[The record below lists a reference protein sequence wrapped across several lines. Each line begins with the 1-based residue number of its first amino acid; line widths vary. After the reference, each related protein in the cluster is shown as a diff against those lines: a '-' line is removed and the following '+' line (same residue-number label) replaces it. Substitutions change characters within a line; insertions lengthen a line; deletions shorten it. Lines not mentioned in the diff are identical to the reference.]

1 MDEKK
6 GIISDIIY
14 YNEENSYIVAVVEND
29 EEMITAVGYLPN
41 ADKGRAFSFFGDWK
55 VHPTYGEQ
63 FHFTEYR
70 EELPQSREG
79 IINFLS
85 SGVLKGIGPKIAA
98 NIVNRFGEDTLKII
112 SETPNRLTE
121 IDGIGAVKAQSIS
134 EAFQGHRE
142 FAEIVIF
149 LQQYGINASYAMK
162 LYKIYKSD
170 TIEVVKENPYKLV
183 DDIFGIG
190 FRTADRIASKIGI
203 SKDSC
208 YRIGSGIKYILGYYI
223 SEGHTFIPKSFL
235 TEKASEMLEVSMELI
250 GEELIRLALEGDIH
264 MEQLD
269 NRTVVFPM
277 AYYYAETNVC
287 KNLIRLNEADLKP
300 VQANVD
306 ELISITEHETGIE
319 LAEKQKNAVKS
330 SLANG
335 VCVITGGPG
344 TGKTTTINTIIKIF
358 EISGLKTA
366 IAAPTGRA
374 AKRITETTGYEAKT
388 IHRLLEYY
396 FSEDEE
402 MMRFGKNEEDT
413 LDFDA
418 IIIDE
423 ASMVDIL
430 LMNGLLK
437 AIVPGTRL
445 IIVGDADQLP
455 SVGAGNVLRD
465 IIDSEIIYSVKLDE
479 IFRQAKESMII
490 VNAHR
495 INKGEYPYCNEK
507 DKDFYL
513 LRKNNEKVMLET
525 IKELCL
531 ERLPKYYQSL
541 DPVKD
546 VQILT
551 PVRKGLLGS
560 LNLNNEMQKILNPP
574 AQHKKEKIFK
584 EKLFREGDKVMQIKN
599 NYSMDWKRLEDF
611 SEGQGV
617 FNGDVGY
624 IQTIDLEYNQM
635 TVVFEENKVVQYGF
649 IQADELELAYAVTVH
664 KSQGSEF
671 PIIIMPVSWFPPM
684 LATRN
689 LLYTAVTRAKKVV
702 VLVGSDRFMNAMVD
716 NNRIVERYSG
726 LASRLKMFLDIT

>member
-223 SEGHTFIPKSFL
+223 SEGHTFIPKNFL
-235 TEKASEMLEVSMELI
+235 TEKASEMLEVSMEMI